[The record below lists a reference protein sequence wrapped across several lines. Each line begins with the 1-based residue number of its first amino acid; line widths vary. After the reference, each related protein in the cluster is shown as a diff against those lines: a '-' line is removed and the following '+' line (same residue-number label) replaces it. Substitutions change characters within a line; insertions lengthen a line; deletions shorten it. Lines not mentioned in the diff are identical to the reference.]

1 MDKKPNM
8 RDVAGE
14 DHKPEKR
21 GNPAVV
27 TEVAYLQ
34 SPVIDKVKPKP
45 TKPKPKPKVV
55 KARDINK
62 NGTIDGFEKARAKG
76 MAKGMGARFEA
87 KQGGRPGLYANI
99 HAKRKRIA
107 GGSGE
112 TMRKVGTK
120 GAPTKANFVRSAKTA
135 KKQ

>member
-1 MDKKPNM
+1 M
-8 RDVAGE
+8 AYGIA
-14 DHKPEKR
+14 KR
-21 GNPAVV
+21 GFGRAMMKKGG
-27 TEVAYLQ
+27 YLQ
-34 SPVIDKVKPKP
+34 SPVINSVKPKP

-120 GAPTKANFVRSAKTA
+120 GDPTKANFVRSAKTLLEVEM
-135 KKQ
+135 